1 MEEKIKEELS
11 KKSVEG
17 KLTCGAARKVAEDL
31 GVPYSAVGRAANE
44 LKIKITDCEL
54 GCF

>member
-1 MEEKIKEELS
+1 MEEKLKEELS

-17 KLTCGAARKVAEDL
+17 KLTCAAAREVAEAL
-31 GVPYSAVGRAANE
+31 GVPYSAVGSAADE
-44 LKIKITDCEL
+44 LKIKITNCEL